1 MRQKYNRQ
9 VLINNIEQQLS
20 NAIIKTNILLTI
32 CKQLQLA
39 FLKKFQIKK
48 ILLFGKLSML
58 LFEKNSN

>member
-32 CKQLQLA
+32 YKQLQLA

-48 ILLFGKLSML
+48 ILLFEKLSML